1 MNTPLPGLVVD
12 IEGRVDK
19 LEKAMAKANAIQRRG
34 TNSLEARARQ
44 SARDMEQTYSK
55 SAESIGSK
63 LEKMFT
69 PLARG
74 GAIVAA
80 VGGAALALKEIAGS
94 VAEVD
99 REARKAGVTSKVW
112 SQWTYVATATGMSID
127 GVTDA
132 LKELN
137 IRGDEFAKTGKGS
150 AQEAF
155 TRLGYSA
162 TDVAERLRDPNRFLD
177 EIIGKLQKLD
187 SAAQTRILDEVFGGQ
202 GAEDLAK
209 VLGLSVAEI
218 QKLRSEAATF
228 TDEQIEAAKK
238 VDAEWSTVWRNFTV
252 YAKSAAIEGVN
263 VASKVIGAIRD
274 LSDPGG
280 DVRDAAIARYNSPE
294 ERLKR
299 LERQRQSILDQIAA
313 AKANPFN
320 VMQEAEIRQLETAL
334 RAVDEQILEVTGGS
348 DEFKRSLKELSAASN
363 SLSGSFNGNV
373 ASAANFKS
381 ALTELKNLVP
391 DLKAELDS
399 LATSTGIDTA
409 YQNAVKNARTMGEVM
424 QATDLANR
432 AKSIAT
438 FGKHDNMLDLIAAVE
453 SGGDYNATLDHG
465 RWTGGAQN
473 LTGMTLNQVRAL
485 QRKMLADP
493 ANRALYGDGKGSSAL
508 GRYQITGA
516 TLEGLMKEL
525 GLSGDRL
532 YDQDTQD
539 ELARALLRRRGSDPA
554 SLRQE
559 WTGLK
564 RVDDGTIRHAYAG
577 TPTAAQPLTPTDS
590 ERQRTELLKQQDEA
604 RRSLNR
610 TVQEGLDF
618 ARFEQSISG
627 MSASQQRVELQLYQ
641 AQAEAKRNGITLT
654 TAEIEKLRE
663 KIEVT
668 EGIKGRTED
677 AAASAEGLRNA
688 QEYFAESF
696 TSSLSGLLT
705 GTTTLQGALQ
715 GLLNS
720 LVDATLQAA
729 LLGKGPLAGL
739 LGGMGGGIFGS
750 LFGWGGGQAGL
761 AASGSVIGLFD
772 KGGYTGDGGK
782 LEPAGV
788 VHRGEYVMSKK
799 ATSRIGV
806 GNLEAMHR
814 GALRGFAEGGYVGNA
829 PALRKP
835 DLKPANSNAAPSQT
849 ISISAPVTV
858 NTNGGGT
865 PEQNAD
871 LAKQVSRQVEAT
883 MRGVVVDELSR
894 QMRPGN
900 LLSAGRGR

>member
-44 SARDMEQTYSK
+44 SARNMEQTYTK

-63 LEKMFT
+63 LEKMFA
-69 PLARG
+69 PFARG
-74 GAIVAA
+74 GAMVAA
-80 VGGAALALKEIAGS
+80 VGGAAIAVREIAGS
-94 VAEVD
+94 IAEVD
-99 REARKAGVTSKVW
+99 REARKAGVTAKIW

-137 IRGDEFAKTGKGS
+137 IRGDEFAKTGNGS

-162 TDVAERLRDPNRFLD
+162 TDVAARLKDPNRFLD

-187 SAAQTRILDEVFGGQ
+187 SAAQTRILDEVFGGT
-202 GAEDLAK
+202 GAEEMAK
-209 VLGLSVAEI
+209 VLGLSIAQI
-218 QKLRSEAATF
+218 QKMRSEAATF

-238 VDAEWSTVWRNFTV
+238 IDAEFATMWRNFSV
-252 YAKSAAIEGVN
+252 YAKSAAIDGVN
-263 VASKVIGAIRD
+263 IASKIIGA
-274 LSDPGG
+274 LHDPGG

-294 ERLKR
+294 EQLKR
-299 LERQRQSILDQIAA
+299 LQRQRQGILADIERE
-313 AKANPFN
+313 KANTGN
-320 VMQEAEIRQLETAL
+320 VLQNAELRNLESAL
-334 RAVDEQILEVTGGS
+334 KAVDDQILEVTGGS
-348 DEFKRSLKELSAASN
+348 NDFKASLKELSAASN

-399 LATSTGIDTA
+399 LATNTGIDTA
-409 YQNAVKNARTMGEVM
+409 YQNAVKNARTMGEIM

-465 RWTGGAQN
+465 RWTNGAQN

-493 ANRALYGDGKGSSAL
+493 ANRALYGDGRGSSAL

-539 ELARALLRRRGSDPA
+539 ELARALLRRRGGDPA

-564 RVDDGTIRHAYAG
+564 RVDDGTIRNAYAG
-577 TPTAAQPLTPTDS
+577 TPTAAQPLAPTTGQQQAID
-590 ERQRTELLKQQDEA
+590 LAKQQDET
-604 RRSLNR
+604 RKSLNR
-610 TVQEGLDF
+610 TVQEGLDL

-641 AQAEAKRNGITLT
+641 QQQDAKRAGIVLSDAELAKMREQLTLT
-654 TAEIEKLRE
+654 GQLTAKNEQ
-663 KIEVT
+663 V
-668 EGIKGRTED
+668 
-677 AAASAEGLRNA
+677 ANSAEGLKNA
-688 QEYFAESF
+688 QMYFAESF

-705 GTTTLQGALQ
+705 GTQTLEGAVQ
-715 GLLNS
+715 SLLSS
-720 LVDATLQAA
+720 LIDATLQAA

-739 LGGMGGGIFGS
+739 MGGATGSGILGAIFGFS
-750 LFGWGGGQAGL
+750 
-761 AASGSVIGLFD
+761 
-772 KGGYTGDGGK
+772 KGGYTGNGGK
-782 LEPAGV
+782 YQPAGI
-788 VHRGEYVMSKK
+788 VHRGEFVMSKA
-799 ATSRIGV
+799 ATARLGV
-806 GNLEAMHR
+806 DNLSALHE
-814 GALRGFAEGGYVGNA
+814 GALRGYAAGGYVGTA
-829 PALRKP
+829 PAIRKP
-835 DLKPANSNAAPSQT
+835 PLQAANSNAAPVQQIT
-849 ISISAPVTV
+849 ISAPVTV
-858 NTNGGGT
+858 NGSSGT
-865 PEQNAD
+865 ETQNQD
-871 LAKQVSRQVEAT
+871 LAAKMAKQMEAT
-883 MRGVVVDELSR
+883 MRGVVAAEIQR
-894 QMRPGN
+894 QARPGN
-900 LLSAGRGR
+900 MLNSRSR

>member
-1 MNTPLPGLVVD
+1 MEFALPGLVVD

-44 SARDMEQTYSK
+44 SARNMEQTYAK
-55 SAESIGSK
+55 SAESVGSK
-63 LEKMFT
+63 LEKMFA

-177 EIIGKLQKLD
+177 EIIGKLQRLD

-238 VDAEWSTVWRNFTV
+238 VDAEWSTMWRNFTV
-252 YAKSAAIEGVN
+252 YAKSAAIEGVD
-263 VASKVIGAIRD
+263 VASKIIGVIRD

-299 LERQRQSILDQIAA
+299 LQKQRAGILAAIERE
-313 AKANPFN
+313 KANPDN
-320 VMQEAEIRQLETAL
+320 VLQQAELRQLKTAL
-334 RAVDEQILEVTGGS
+334 RAVEEQILEVTGGS
-348 DEFKRSLKELSAASN
+348 DDFKAALKELSAASN
-363 SLSGSFNGNV
+363 SLSGSFNSNV

-391 DLKAELDS
+391 DLKAELDN
-399 LATSTGIDTA
+399 LATSDGIDAA
-409 YQNAVKNARTMGEVM
+409 YQNAVRNARTMSEVM
-424 QATDLANR
+424 GATNLANR
-432 AKSIAT
+432 AKTVAR
-438 FGKHDNMLDLIAAVE
+438 FGKQDNILDLIAAVE

-465 RWTGGAQN
+465 RWTNGAQN

-485 QRKMLADP
+485 QRQMLANP
-493 ANRALYGDGKGSSAL
+493 ANRATYGDGKGSSAL

-532 YDQDTQD
+532 FDEDTQD
-539 ELARALLRRRGSDPA
+539 ELARALLRRRGSDPTE
-554 SLRQE
+554 LRKE

-564 RVDDGTIRHAYAG
+564 RVDDGTIRSAYEG
-577 TPTAAQPLTPTDS
+577 TPTAAQPLAPTDS
-590 ERQRTELLKQQDEA
+590 ERERTELLKQQDAA
-604 RRSLNR
+604 RKSLNQS
-610 TVQEGLDF
+610 VEEGL
-618 ARFEQSISG
+618 ALVRFEQSISG

-641 AQAEAKRNGITLT
+641 AQAEAKRNGITLSD
-654 TAEIEKLRE
+654 AEIAKMRE
-663 KIEVT
+663 KIAVT
-668 EGIKGRTED
+668 EGIKGKTQE
-677 AAASAEGLRNA
+677 AADSAEGLRNA
-688 QEYFAESF
+688 QQYFAESF

-705 GTTTLQGALQ
+705 GTQTLQGALR

-729 LLGKGPLAGL
+729 LLGKGPLSGL
-739 LGGMGGGIFGS
+739 FGGMGGGIFGA
-750 LFGWGGGQAGL
+750 LFGGGGAFPPAPVGL
-761 AASGSVIGLFD
+761 YD
-772 KGGYTGDGGK
+772 RGGYTGDGGK

-788 VHRGEYVMSKK
+788 VHRGEYVMSKT
-799 ATSRIGV
+799 ATARIGV

-814 GALRGFAEGGYVGNA
+814 GALRGSFDTGGYAGNA
-829 PALRKP
+829 PAIRRP
-835 DLKPANSNAAPSQT
+835 DLKAANSNARVAPAQNIT
-849 ISISAPVTV
+849 ISAPVTV
-858 NTNGGGT
+858 NASGGT

-871 LAKQVSRQVEAT
+871 LAKQVSREVEAT
-883 MRGVVVDELSR
+883 MRGVVCDELAR